1 MNSHRFSGRVE
12 SASTNGQVK
21 PQIKGAR
28 SNDSLPHLGNNGATR
43 KRLTPRQL
51 EEVRAQL
58 SERDLAVIKTVGA
71 LRLLTT
77 SQIQRLIFVDGTP
90 QSNPRLARGV
100 LQRLTNRGLLIRLD
114 RRIGG
119 VRAGSSGHIYAL
131 TAAGQHVL
139 DPGQERG
146 RRRVYEPGLPYV
158 AHRLAVSELA
168 VRLREAARAGRFE
181 LIEFLAEPD
190 CWRSFFGPGGAR
202 LSLKPDAFVRLGRE
216 RFEELAFVEVDRAT
230 QAGPALAKK
239 FLLYRKYWATGREQ
253 SRWGNV
259 FPRVVWLVPTSS
271 RLRQVIDIAGKQPPE
286 AWPLFRVRLYDEAI
300 EALAYG
306 ENHD

>member
-1 MNSHRFSGRVE
+1 M
-12 SASTNGQVK
+12 
-21 PQIKGAR
+21 
-28 SNDSLPHLGNNGATR
+28 
-43 KRLTPRQL
+43 
-51 EEVRAQL
+51 
-58 SERDLAVIKTVGA
+58 KTLRT

-77 SQIQRLIFVDGTP
+77 TQIQRLMFVDGTA
-90 QSNPRLARGV
+90 QSNSRIARGV
-100 LQRLTNRGLLIRLD
+100 LQRLTTKGLLTRLD

-119 VRAGSSGHIYAL
+119 VRAGSSGHVYAL
-131 TAAGQHVL
+131 TAAGQFVL

-158 AHRLAVSELA
+158 THRLAVSELA
-168 VRLREAARAGRFE
+168 VRLQEAARTGRFE
-181 LIEFLAEPD
+181 LIEFRAEPD

-230 QAGPALAKK
+230 QAGPALVKK
-239 FLLYRKYWATGREQ
+239 FRLYRQYWATGREQ

-271 RLRQVIDIAGKQPPE
+271 RLRQVIDIAGKQPPD
-286 AWPLFRVRLYDEAI
+286 AWPLFRVRLYEEAI
-300 EALAYG
+300 EALVRG
-306 ENHD
+306 ENHE